1 MLRTAFIGAGGRARS
16 AHYPTVTTLADVRV
30 EAVCELDAAL
40 MAQVAEQYAIPQTFA
55 DYRRMLDEV
64 DLDLIYV
71 IMGEEFMAPIA
82 IDCMNA
88 GKHVFIEKPAGA
100 NPEESRALLA
110 AAQANGVSC
119 AVGYQRRFAAVTVE
133 AMRLVRERGGPTLA
147 VGEFPQEPARP
158 VQAAAHDHVA
168 GHLSRGRSGPVP
180 GRQRGGRGDGLPGR
194 ARLGLDQRLHLADA
208 LRERHHRGRAGNRSS
223 GDARSRASCT
233 ASAWAAPSGFP
244 TSSRYWSR
252 AASRAPSTVPTW
264 RAYRRTI
271 LAPTTAPLRCT
282 VTWPPRSATAA
293 RRSTTF
299 ATWCTPPIWWR
310 AWKATQPPSRAPG
323 TDEADA

>member
-1 MLRTAFIGAGGRARS
+1 MLGTGIIGAGGRARS

-71 IMGEEFMAPIA
+71 IMGEELMAPIA

-110 AAQANGVSC
+110 AAQENGVVC

-147 VGEFPQEPARP
+147 VGEFHKNLLGRP
-158 VQAAAHDHVA
+158 KPPRTTMWPCGKTSVT
-168 GHLSRGRSGPVP
+168 RSIW
-180 GRQRGGRGDGLPGR
+180 
-194 ARLGLDQRLHLADA
+194 
-208 LRERHHRGRAGNRSS
+208 
-223 GDARSRASCT
+223 
-233 ASAWAAPSGFP
+233 SA
-244 TSSRYWSR
+244 
-252 AASRAPSTVPTW
+252 
-264 RAYRRTI
+264 
-271 LAPTTAPLRCT
+271 
-282 VTWPPRSATAA
+282 TWPAA
-293 RRSTTF
+293 RWPR
-299 ATWCTPPIWWR
+299 
-310 AWKATQPPSRAPG
+310 
-323 TDEADA
+323 

>member
-40 MAQVAEQYAIPQTFA
+40 MAQVVEQYAIPQTFA

-110 AAQANGVSC
+110 AAQANGVVC

-147 VGEFPQEPARP
+147 VGEFHKSLLGRPKPPRTTMWQDICHAVDLVRYLAGSEVAEVTAFQDARGSDWTNDYTSLMRFENGTTG
-158 VQAAAHDHVA
+158 VV
-168 GHLSRGRSGPVP
+168 
-180 GRQRGGRGDGLPGR
+180 
-194 ARLGLDQRLHLADA
+194 LA
-208 LRERHHRGRAGNRSS
+208 NRSS
-223 GDARSRASCT
+223 GGRTLKGELHGIGVGCSFRIPDQLEVLEQGRQPRTEHGADLAGVPVDDPRAYDGT
-233 ASAWAAPSGFP
+233 LEMH
-244 TSSRYWSR
+244 RHV
-252 AASRAPSTVPTW
+252 AASIRDG
-264 RAYRRTI
+264 RTPI
-271 LAPTTAPLRCT
+271 NDIHDVVHTSDLVARLEGD
-282 VTWPPRSATAA
+282 SAA
-293 RRSTTF
+293 
-299 ATWCTPPIWWR
+299 
-310 AWKATQPPSRAPG
+310 
-323 TDEADA
+323 E